1 MYPYNHYPIINTI
14 LTITTTGNYYSLIGN
29 TNAMSQYESYS
40 DYFYIT
46 KLFLYKKNKSNIV

>member
-46 KLFLYKKNKSNIV
+46 KLFLYKKTSLT